1 MFNEHENYEEELEVN
16 TSNLDE
22 ESKVLKKNF
31 IKILIEL
38 VISSLVYLISSAC
51 SKIGIM
57 TSGFEVQN
65 MIILKYAHYIM
76 IVAYILSILGII
88 LLILQLLKIQ
98 LPKININLSIV
109 YVVLDWLALLP
120 VCIAIATFCFTFIF
134 TFTTV
139 SGQSM
144 QPNIQE
150 GDRLLVTY
158 PSEYKRFDVVVIKVD
173 GTYDSV
179 SHPDLYLKRII
190 GLPGDSI
197 DYVYDEETNTTQL
210 YVNGEVFNEY
220 FYTTSELSK
229 YPTFNTSDGL
239 ELFDWAEKCYTGYYP
254 GRDYCDTK
262 NGQIVIPDGY
272 YFVLGD
278 NRGVSKDSRNIGLV
292 KEEDII
298 GKTKYIVNNLILSF
312 NIKDTELSQN
322 YFDDAKK
329 YVESKMTVNE
339 AWNGYVESLRT
350 EDPREIDYWRNLFYT
365 KAQLE
370 KQRKGYI

>member
-22 ESKVLKKNF
+22 ESKKLRKNF

-76 IVAYILSILGII
+76 IVAYVLSILGII
-88 LLILQLLKIQ
+88 LLILQLLKIK
-98 LPKININLSIV
+98 LPKINMDLSIA
-109 YVVLDWLALLP
+109 YVVLDWIALLP
-120 VCIAIATFCFTFIF
+120 VCIAIATFCFSFIF

-139 SGQSM
+139 SGESM
-144 QPNIQE
+144 EPNIYE

-210 YVNGEVFNEY
+210 YVNGEAFNEY
-220 FYTTSELSK
+220 FYQSNELSK

-262 NGQIVIPDGY
+262 NGQIVIPEGY

-298 GKTKYIVNNLILSF
+298 GKTKYIVNNLF
-312 NIKDTELSQN
+312 KPV
-322 YFDDAKK
+322 K
-329 YVESKMTVNE
+329 
-339 AWNGYVESLRT
+339 
-350 EDPREIDYWRNLFYT
+350 ID
-365 KAQLE
+365 
-370 KQRKGYI
+370 

>member
-22 ESKVLKKNF
+22 ESKKLRKNF

-76 IVAYILSILGII
+76 IVAYVLSILGII
-88 LLILQLLKIQ
+88 LLILQLLKIK
-98 LPKININLSIV
+98 LPKINMDLSIA
-109 YVVLDWLALLP
+109 YVVLDWIALLP
-120 VCIAIATFCFTFIF
+120 VCIAIATFCFSFIF

-139 SGQSM
+139 SGESM
-144 QPNIQE
+144 EPNIHE

-210 YVNGEVFNEY
+210 YVNGEIYEGAEA
-220 FYTTSELSK
+220 TTTITTATTEI
-229 YPTFNTSDGL
+229 D
-239 ELFDWAEKCYTGYYP
+239 
-254 GRDYCDTK
+254 
-262 NGQIVIPDGY
+262 
-272 YFVLGD
+272 
-278 NRGVSKDSRNIGLV
+278 NIGFETIV
-292 KEEDII
+292 KVLPNCCAIDGNVPATLTIRNTGIEALYSNASV
-298 GKTKYIVNNLILSF
+298 TIVKI
-312 NIKDTELSQN
+312 
-322 YFDDAKK
+322 
-329 YVESKMTVNE
+329 
-339 AWNGYVESLRT
+339 R
-350 EDPREIDYWRNLFYT
+350 
-365 KAQLE
+365 
-370 KQRKGYI
+370 

>member
-16 TSNLDE
+16 TSNSDE
-22 ESKVLKKNF
+22 ESKLLKKNF

-51 SKIGIM
+51 SKIGII

-76 IVAYILSILGII
+76 IVTYILSILGII

-98 LPKININLSIV
+98 LPKIKFNLSIV

-139 SGQSM
+139 SGDSM

-210 YVNGEVFNEY
+210 YVNGKVFNEY
-220 FYTTSELSK
+220 FYTPNELSK

-254 GRDYCDTK
+254 GRDYCETK
-262 NGQIVIPDGY
+262 NGQIVIPEGY

-292 KEEDII
+292 KEEDIV
-298 GKTKYIVNNLILSF
+298 GKTKYIVNNLF
-312 NIKDTELSQN
+312 KPV
-322 YFDDAKK
+322 K
-329 YVESKMTVNE
+329 
-339 AWNGYVESLRT
+339 
-350 EDPREIDYWRNLFYT
+350 ID
-365 KAQLE
+365 
-370 KQRKGYI
+370 

>member
-1 MFNEHENYEEELEVN
+1 MFNEHENYEEELEVI
-16 TSNLDE
+16 TSNSDE
-22 ESKVLKKNF
+22 ESKELKKNF

-51 SKIGIM
+51 SKMGII

-76 IVAYILSILGII
+76 IVTYILSIVGII

-98 LPKININLSIV
+98 LPKIKINLSIV

-139 SGQSM
+139 SGDSM
-144 QPNIQE
+144 QPNIQT

-220 FYTTSELSK
+220 FYTSSELSK
-229 YPTFNTSDGL
+229 YPTFNTSGGL

-262 NGQIVIPDGY
+262 NGQIVIPEGY

-298 GKTKYIVNNLILSF
+298 GKTKYIVNNLF
-312 NIKDTELSQN
+312 KPV
-322 YFDDAKK
+322 K
-329 YVESKMTVNE
+329 
-339 AWNGYVESLRT
+339 
-350 EDPREIDYWRNLFYT
+350 ID
-365 KAQLE
+365 
-370 KQRKGYI
+370 

>member
-22 ESKVLKKNF
+22 ESKKLRKNF
-31 IKILIEL
+31 IKIFIEL
-38 VISSLVYLISSAC
+38 IISSLVYLISSAC

-88 LLILQLLKIQ
+88 LLILQLLKIK
-98 LPKININLSIV
+98 LPKINMDLSIA
-109 YVVLDWLALLP
+109 YVVLDWIALLP
-120 VCIAIATFCFTFIF
+120 VSIAIATFCFSFIF

-139 SGQSM
+139 SGESM
-144 QPNIQE
+144 EPNIHE

-210 YVNGEVFNEY
+210 YVNGEAFNEY
-220 FYTTSELSK
+220 FYQSNELSK

-262 NGQIVIPDGY
+262 NGQIVIPEGY

-298 GKTKYIVNNLILSF
+298 GKTKYIVNNLF
-312 NIKDTELSQN
+312 KPV
-322 YFDDAKK
+322 K
-329 YVESKMTVNE
+329 
-339 AWNGYVESLRT
+339 
-350 EDPREIDYWRNLFYT
+350 ID
-365 KAQLE
+365 
-370 KQRKGYI
+370 

>member
-1 MFNEHENYEEELEVN
+1 MFNEHENYEEELEVS
-16 TSNLDE
+16 TSNSDE
-22 ESKVLKKNF
+22 ESKELKKNF

-51 SKIGIM
+51 SKIGII

-76 IVAYILSILGII
+76 IVTYILSIVGII

-98 LPKININLSIV
+98 LPKIKINLSIV

-139 SGQSM
+139 SGNSM

-220 FYTTSELSK
+220 FYTSSELSK

-262 NGQIVIPDGY
+262 NGQIVIPEGY

-298 GKTKYIVNNLILSF
+298 GKTKYIVNNLF
-312 NIKDTELSQN
+312 KPV
-322 YFDDAKK
+322 K
-329 YVESKMTVNE
+329 
-339 AWNGYVESLRT
+339 
-350 EDPREIDYWRNLFYT
+350 ID
-365 KAQLE
+365 
-370 KQRKGYI
+370 

>member
-16 TSNLDE
+16 TSNSDE
-22 ESKVLKKNF
+22 ESKLLKKNF

-51 SKIGIM
+51 SKIGII

-76 IVAYILSILGII
+76 IVAYILSIVGII

-98 LPKININLSIV
+98 LPKIKINLSIV

-139 SGQSM
+139 SGNSM

-210 YVNGEVFNEY
+210 YVNGEAFNEY
-220 FYTTSELSK
+220 FYTSSELSK

-262 NGQIVIPDGY
+262 NGQIVIPEGY

-298 GKTKYIVNNLILSF
+298 GKTKYIVNNLF
-312 NIKDTELSQN
+312 KPV
-322 YFDDAKK
+322 K
-329 YVESKMTVNE
+329 
-339 AWNGYVESLRT
+339 
-350 EDPREIDYWRNLFYT
+350 ID
-365 KAQLE
+365 
-370 KQRKGYI
+370 